1 MQGTTKAE
9 ERVPAAM
16 PAVRALAMPADTN
29 PSGDIFGG
37 WLLAQM
43 DVAGGIVGAGQMGN
57 GIAHVFALAGYDVVM
72 SDISQEALDKAV
84 ALIDKNLERQV
95 SREKI
100 SAAEKAAALGRITT
114 TLKLSDVAQTDL
126 VIEAATERETVKQ
139 AIFEDLLPHLKPH
152 TILTSN
158 TSSISITRLA
168 SRTDRP
174 EKFMGFHFMNPVP
187 VMQLVELIRGIATD
201 EPTYKALVE
210 VVEKIGKTAASAE
223 DFPAFIVNR
232 ILMPMINEA
241 VYTLYEGV
249 GNVKSIDESLKLGAN
264 HPMGPLELADFI
276 GLDTCLAIM
285 NVLHEG
291 LADTKYRPCPLLTK
305 YVEAGW
311 LGRKTQRGFYDYRGE
326 TPVPTR

>member
-1 MQGTTKAE
+1 M
-9 ERVPAAM
+9 
-16 PAVRALAMPADTN
+16 
-29 PSGDIFGG
+29 DI
-37 WLLAQM
+37 QRI
-43 DVAGGIVGAGQMGN
+43 GIIGAGQMGN
-57 GIAHVFALAGYDVVM
+57 GIAHVMAQAGFDVLLN
-72 SDISQEALDKAV
+72 DISQPAIDQAV
-84 ALIDKNLERQV
+84 ETIGKNLDRQITKGKL
-95 SREKI
+95 SED
-100 SAAEKAAALGRITT
+100 EKAATMARISTTRTLTDLG
-114 TLKLSDVAQTDL
+114 QTDL
-126 VIEAATERETVKQ
+126 VIEAATEREAVKT
-139 AIFEDLLPHLKPH
+139 AIFEDLVPYLQPH

-168 SRTDRP
+168 SGTDRP

-187 VMQLVELIRGIATD
+187 IMQLVELIRGIATD
-201 EPTYKALVE
+201 QGTYAACLK
-210 VVEKIGKTAASAE
+210 VVEKLGKTAASAE

-249 GNVKSIDESLKLGAN
+249 GSVKSIDESLKLGAN

-285 NVLHEG
+285 NVLHDG

>member
-1 MQGTTKAE
+1 ME
-9 ERVPAAM
+9 IERIGV
-16 PAVRALAMPADTN
+16 
-29 PSGDIFGG
+29 
-37 WLLAQM
+37 
-43 DVAGGIVGAGQMGN
+43 VGAGQMGN
-57 GIAHVFALAGYDVVM
+57 GIAHVMAIAGYDVLLN
-72 SDISQEALDKAV
+72 DISAEALER
-84 ALIDKNLERQV
+84 ALASVRKNMERQV
-95 SREKI
+95 SRGKI
-100 SAAEKAAALGRITT
+100 TQGEMDAALARIMTT
-114 TLKLSDVAQTDL
+114 QTLTDLGKTDL
-126 VIEAATERETVKQ
+126 VIEAATEREAVKQ
-139 AIFEDLLPHLKPH
+139 AIFDELLPHLHPH

-201 EPTYKALVE
+201 KDTYNACLA
-210 VVEKIGKTAASAE
+210 VVEKLGKTAASAE

-285 NVLHEG
+285 NVLHDG

-311 LGRKTQRGFYDYRGE
+311 LGRKTGRGFYDYRGE
-326 TPVPTR
+326 VPVPTR